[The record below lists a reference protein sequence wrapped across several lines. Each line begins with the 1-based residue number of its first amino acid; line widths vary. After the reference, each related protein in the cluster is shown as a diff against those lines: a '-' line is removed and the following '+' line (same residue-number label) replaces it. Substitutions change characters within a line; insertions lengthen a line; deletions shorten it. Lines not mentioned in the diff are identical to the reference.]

1 MNYNIKKTRK
11 MSDQFNMADMFGKI
25 QNMQAKVKE
34 VQDQLG
40 DVVVEAE
47 AGGGMVKVK
56 ANGNREL
63 IGIELDRDVIDPED
77 KEMLEDLIVAGV
89 NKALEKAEEAS
100 KEKMQ
105 EAYKGMMPGG
115 MPGGMDLSKF
125 GL

>member
-1 MNYNIKKTRK
+1 
-11 MSDQFNMADMFGKI
+11 MANMFGKI
-25 QNMQAKVKE
+25 QEMQSKMQEAQE
-34 VQDQLG
+34 GLSEL
-40 DVVVEAE
+40 VVEAE

-56 ANGNREL
+56 ANGNKKIISITMDE
-63 IGIELDRDVIDPED
+63 DVVDPSD

-105 EAYKGMMPGG
+105 EMYKGMIPGG
-115 MPGGMDLSKF
+115 GIPGMDLSKF